1 MQVRDFFAAQRT
13 RVRKFLRLSREKP
26 ITTNLSIEGPIPL
39 SSDPSSQTEPVP
51 LDSAVPISTEEG
63 PSCSTQDEVLTA
75 MDERDRHFVDN
86 ILTLM
91 CKEETFSG
99 RVKLMDW
106 ILEVQNPSVLYWY
119 VRVMVV
125 EFKLY
130 YSLLRS

>member
-1 MQVRDFFAAQRT
+1 MQVRDFFTAQRT

-51 LDSAVPISTEEG
+51 LDSVVPISTEDG
-63 PSCSTQDEVLTA
+63 KSCSTQDEVLTA